1 MGSTNAYIIKGKC
14 IISISVALLI
24 IAIGLI
30 LLTNLSNNS
39 YDYKISYEYVNIKDM
54 ATASVATKKISDAT
68 INTLTN
74 PTTARTSLQ
83 EITLPTR
90 NNTVP
95 TLEEPKQIWY
105 LPVEYGVITSNPNY
119 SHVAIDITSP
129 RGSNENIYPVANG
142 TISGIYQDSAGAKI
156 VTIHHIVDGVN
167 YTSQYVHLSTY
178 APDLYVGKSV
188 TINDCIGKMG
198 STGISTGVH
207 LHLAVVDCVLFDPND
222 RYCSNL
228 NGFFSYASTRYTQGF
243 IGLGTLMSVPGSWN
257 AR

>member
-1 MGSTNAYIIKGKC
+1 MDSVNTYIIKGKC
-14 IISISVALLI
+14 IISIAVALLI

-30 LLTNLSNNS
+30 LSEDLANTS

-54 ATASVATKKISDAT
+54 ATASVSTKTISDAT
-68 INTLTN
+68 INTLIN
-74 PTTARTSLQ
+74 PSTARIPLQ
-83 EITLPTR
+83 EVSLPTR
-90 NNTVP
+90 NNTVT

-105 LPVEYGVITSNPNY
+105 LPVEYGIITSNPNY

-129 RGSNENIYPVANG
+129 RGSNENIYPIANG

-156 VTIHHIVDGVN
+156 ITIHHIVNGIN

-178 APDLYVGKSV
+178 APDLYVGKEV

-198 STGISTGVH
+198 TTGISTGVH

-222 RYCSNL
+222 YYCSDL
-228 NGFFSYASTRYTQGF
+228 NGFFKYATTRYTQGF
-243 IGLGTLMSVPGSWN
+243 IGLGTLMDVPGTWN
-257 AR
+257 NR